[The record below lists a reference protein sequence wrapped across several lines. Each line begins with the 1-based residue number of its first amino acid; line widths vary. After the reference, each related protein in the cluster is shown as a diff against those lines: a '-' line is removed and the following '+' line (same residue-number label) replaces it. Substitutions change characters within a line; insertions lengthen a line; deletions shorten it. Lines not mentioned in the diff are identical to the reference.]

1 MRNTHKII
9 ESIIENT
16 SFNHFVKVGLASLY
30 EKNTDII
37 YWNALNEDED
47 FHLVNKVKDAFSKIE
62 PSLKSQIA
70 KPTTTPKFKDWVKR
84 GEKDFTKV
92 AKEEGL
98 EIHPFKQKGKQSY
111 YTPYRDIDADMGIGL
126 VKGYDDEGNP
136 IKTTKEDSERAIR
149 AEIERDRQAY
159 ANAYYSIIGSEEK
172 VGADNI
178 KRYMEKISDD
188 VQTFVNLVTLLVQQI
203 IKEAWVNSPETIKK
217 VYGKTGSL
225 SLFIDPSKKLRNE
238 NIDSFINEA
247 KNLLK
252 LSHDLSV
259 YLLLGDMKK
268 EISDSLIGSWD
279 DIKTNSNKKVK
290 DSNISPEMK
299 VVFDLIEN
307 GDSQFYNQL
316 TDAVW
321 ESIPNLIA
329 KHGDEFFLIIESE
342 NQTSS
347 YDAFMSSGL
356 RTFHPLFET
365 LHEELLD
372 KKPFNWLTQLEN
384 KLIDDR
390 EIDKN
395 LSYCGAA
402 LVEQGI
408 IPQKDYTFGI
418 IGIVS
423 GKVAHKMLQEAY
435 KDQDGFSDL
444 LGVKESLW
452 ITSSYVPG
460 MYGLILL
467 LMNVATGLLFVAC
480 AEDVIPFDMSKYSPE
495 FTDLPIWQSFR
506 EGALDV
512 RYEHK
517 DVQLSS
523 QDEYQQKRKERKEK
537 SLKGGLIKKYFI
549 K

>member
-92 AKEEGL
+92 TKDIPKKSDDDMFDEEPPEYLNYAGEYKNL
-98 EIHPFKQKGKQSY
+98 
-111 YTPYRDIDADMGIGL
+111 DVDMGF
-126 VKGYDDEGNP
+126 KKKPDD
-136 IKTTKEDSERAIR
+136 KTALSREEVESNLRK
-149 AEIERDRQAY
+149 EIERDRQAY